1 MGLSPQFRDLLS
13 EPLAANLLLHA
24 GGIARR
30 KPDTET
36 NRALR
41 CWAEPRKKTRSHR
54 VRPMTTCRK
63 YTPAN
68 IQKIQ
73 DWVAEGISREEIAK
87 SLGVTVGSL
96 QVTCS
101 RLGISLRNPK
111 MFEHRRRVGRRIPN
125 HPPMVGHIGPQYPRF
140 QIRIVLEHDGKRCE
154 TDVPLMGLDIARLGL
169 AKTVFGGSASAPL
182 TPHRGSTKHQVR
194 AISFGRGGFPKSR
207 RNLGR
212 ALHTIA

>member
-1 MGLSPQFRDLLS
+1 
-13 EPLAANLLLHA
+13 
-24 GGIARR
+24 
-30 KPDTET
+30 
-36 NRALR
+36 
-41 CWAEPRKKTRSHR
+41 
-54 VRPMTTCRK
+54 MTTCRK

-101 RLGISLRNPK
+101 RMGISLRNPK
-111 MFEHRRRVGRRIPN
+111 MFEHRRRVESRPYIPN

-140 QIRIVLEHDGKRCE
+140 QIQILLEHDRKRCE

-169 AKTVFGGSASAPL
+169 EAGV
-182 TPHRGSTKHQVR
+182 
-194 AISFGRGGFPKSR
+194 
-207 RNLGR
+207 RNLTMTQLLTQAVTTAIKRDLIEGILR
-212 ALHTIA
+212 KPTPAGAPPNANGSKKPTVQR

>member
-1 MGLSPQFRDLLS
+1 
-13 EPLAANLLLHA
+13 
-24 GGIARR
+24 
-30 KPDTET
+30 
-36 NRALR
+36 
-41 CWAEPRKKTRSHR
+41 
-54 VRPMTTCRK
+54 MTTCRK

-101 RLGISLRNPK
+101 RMGISLRNPK
-111 MFEHRRRVGRRIPN
+111 MFEHRRRVESRPYIPN

-140 QIRIVLEHDGKRCE
+140 QIQIVLEHDGKRCE

-169 AKTVFGGSASAPL
+169 EAGVQNLTMTQLLAQAVTTAIKRDLIEGILRKPTPAGAP
-182 TPHRGSTKHQVR
+182 PNANGNKNRPSKR
-194 AISFGRGGFPKSR
+194 
-207 RNLGR
+207 
-212 ALHTIA
+212 